1 MFTKL
6 AAATQR
12 LGSSR
17 RLRTR
22 EAVVVAAP
30 TVAAVTLLGVHHRIR
45 ASIKLAFAERCW
57 GELLINKRDRFVE
70 LLNRLLDHHA
80 GPS

>member
-1 MFTKL
+1 M
-6 AAATQR
+6 
-12 LGSSR
+12 
-17 RLRTR
+17 
-22 EAVVVAAP
+22 
-30 TVAAVTLLGVHHRIR
+30 HHRIR
-45 ASIKLAFAERCW
+45 APIKLAFAERCW